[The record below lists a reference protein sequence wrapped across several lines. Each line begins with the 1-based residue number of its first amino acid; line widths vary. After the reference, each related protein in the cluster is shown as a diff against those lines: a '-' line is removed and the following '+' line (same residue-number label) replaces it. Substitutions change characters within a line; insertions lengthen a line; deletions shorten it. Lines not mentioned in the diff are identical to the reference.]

1 LVSGLTRTAST
12 PSVLLACLSSDVGY
26 TEGIRALS
34 VADMLRLFTCLH
46 SHMTTMHD
54 ALTAR
59 FDDADEIKD
68 VANYGCAGGVN
79 GFIYYSETSKF
90 FDEYEDEIL
99 DYLMDMA
106 GITYQDL
113 VPNADSIQSLKCSA
127 VWFAVEDY
135 CQMALNVLENEAAL
149 AA

>member
-1 LVSGLTRTAST
+1 
-12 PSVLLACLSSDVGY
+12 
-26 TEGIRALS
+26 
-34 VADMLRLFTCLH
+34 
-46 SHMTTMHD
+46 MHD

-59 FDDADEIKD
+59 FTDADEIKD

-79 GFIYYSETSKF
+79 GFIYYTEINEF
-90 FDEYEDEIL
+90 FDAYEEQIENS
-99 DYLMDMA
+99 MDMA